1 MSVARPSPLNKPSDS
16 ARLPRGAAATA
27 MSTIETLIRA
37 RYPLIYVVSWEEERA
52 MGEIHRV
59 ADMLGKKMLDW
70 TISNG
75 LARYRAAVDGR
86 SEGRKD
92 TKDPIIA
99 LKEILAIA
107 EPSVIVLRD
116 FHDFMQNS
124 EVKRRLRDLANLLR
138 STLSTAIIV
147 SPILRLPDELEKDIT
162 IVDFPLP
169 DRSDLERLLHQIAE
183 DLAGN
188 QTLRV
193 DLSEQSLESMVD
205 AAIGL
210 TLNEAE
216 NVFAKTLVQ
225 AQRLSAAETALIYAE
240 KQQVIRKTGLLEY
253 IDTAQD
259 LKGVGGLDQLK
270 QWISMRKSS
279 LDPAA
284 VRFGLP
290 PPRGVLLVGVQGC
303 GKSLAAKATASELGF
318 PLVRLD
324 IGRLFSKMVGET
336 EGNIRRA
343 LSIAEALAPVV
354 LWVDEL
360 EKGLSGTG
368 SSDSTDGGTTA
379 RLFGTLLTWLQEKTA
394 PVFVVATANDI
405 DRLPAEVLRKGRF
418 DEIFFVDLPAE
429 LERREIFSIHL
440 AKRGRRPE
448 AFDLD
453 HLAEASEGYSGAE
466 IEQVVVEAMFGAYG
480 KKPDIETNDLL
491 HAITRIVPLSR
502 TMRKSINDRRMWAIG
517 RTVSASS
524 RSDVQEMLERGDD
537 IDDQKE
543 QLYLQFLQ
551 RSSAVDP
558 TVAFHAS
565 QYLGQF
571 PPKTEDPEKMRLYL
585 NDFDRLAKRLEQQLP
600 REVPLHADESG
611 VEPVDLGTAETV

>member
-1 MSVARPSPLNKPSDS
+1 MPGEARSPRSQS
-16 ARLPRGAAATA
+16 SRHAI
-27 MSTIETLIRA
+27 SQIETLIRA
-37 RYPLIYVVSWEEERA
+37 RYPLLYIVTWEEERA
-52 MGEIHRV
+52 LAEIHRV
-59 ADMLGKKMLDW
+59 SEMLGKKMLDW

-75 LARYRAAVDGR
+75 LARYRAALEGR
-86 SEGRKD
+86 AEGRKD

-99 LKEILAIA
+99 LKEVLAVA
-107 EPSVIVLRD
+107 EPSIIVLRD

-169 DRSDLERLLHQIAE
+169 DRTDLEELLQQISE
-183 DLAGN
+183 DIAGN
-188 QTLRV
+188 PSLRI
-193 DLSEQSLESMVD
+193 DLSEGSREAMVD
-205 AAIGL
+205 AAVGL

-225 AQRLSAAETALIYAE
+225 AQRLSAAEAPLIYSE

-253 IDTAQD
+253 IDGAQD
-259 LKGVGGLDQLK
+259 LSALGGLDQLK
-270 QWISMRKSS
+270 GWIAKRRSAM
-279 LDPAA
+279 DPQAI
-284 VRFGLP
+284 RFGLP

-303 GKSLAAKATASELGF
+303 GKSLAAKATASELGY

-429 LERREIFSIHL
+429 AERREIFAIHL
-440 AKRGRRPE
+440 KKRGRRSE
-448 AFDLD
+448 NYDLD

-466 IEQVVVEAMFGAYG
+466 IEQVVVEAMFNAYG
-480 KKPDIETNDLL
+480 KKPDIETVDLL
-491 HAITRIVPLSR
+491 QALTRIVPLSR
-502 TMRKSINDRRMWAIG
+502 TMRKSITDRRMWAIG

-537 IDDQKE
+537 VDDQKE
-543 QLYLQFLQ
+543 LLYVQYL
-551 RSSAVDP
+551 RASSTVDP
-558 TVAFHAS
+558 ALAYSVS
-565 QYLGQF
+565 QYLGPF
-571 PPKTEDPEKMRLYL
+571 PRKNEDPEKMRLYL
-585 NDFDRLAKRLEQQLP
+585 NDFQRLTRLLQAEQDP
-600 REVPLHADESG
+600 NPEV
-611 VEPVDLGTAETV
+611 

>member
-1 MSVARPSPLNKPSDS
+1 MS
-16 ARLPRGAAATA
+16 
-27 MSTIETLIRA
+27 
-37 RYPLIYVVSWEEERA
+37 
-52 MGEIHRV
+52 EIHRV
-59 ADMLGKKMLDW
+59 AELLGKKMLDW

-75 LARYRAAVDGR
+75 LARYRAALEGR
-86 SEGRKD
+86 AEGRKD
-92 TKDPIIA
+92 TKDPIVA
-99 LKEILAIA
+99 LKEVLAVA

-116 FHDFMQNS
+116 FHEFMQNS

-138 STLSTAIIV
+138 STLSTAIII

-169 DRSDLERLLHQIAE
+169 DRTDLELLLQQISE
-183 DLAGN
+183 DIAGN
-188 QTLRV
+188 PSLQI
-193 DLSEQSLESMVD
+193 DLSENSREAMVD

-210 TLNEAE
+210 TINEAE

-225 AQRLSAAETALIYAE
+225 AQRLSAAEASLIYAE

-253 IDTAQD
+253 ID
-259 LKGVGGLDQLK
+259 GVQNLSSLGGLDQLK
-270 QWISMRKSS
+270 TWIAKRRSAM
-279 LDPAA
+279 DPQAI
-284 VRFGLP
+284 RFGLP

-303 GKSLAAKATASELGF
+303 GKSLAAKATAAELGY

-429 LERREIFSIHL
+429 TERSEIFAIHL
-440 AKRGRRPE
+440 AKRNRRPE
-448 AFDLD
+448 NYDLE

-466 IEQVVVEAMFGAYG
+466 IEQVVVEAMFNVYG
-480 KKPDIETNDLL
+480 RKPDIETVDLL
-491 HAITRIVPLSR
+491 QAVTHIVPLSR
-502 TMRKSINDRRMWAIG
+502 TMRKSITDRRMWAIG

-537 IDDQKE
+537 VDDQKE
-543 QLYLQFLQ
+543 LLYLQYLKA
-551 RSSAVDP
+551 SAEVDAG
-558 TVAFHAS
+558 VAFS
-565 QYLGQF
+565 VGQYLGPF
-571 PPKTEDPEKMRLYL
+571 PRKNEDPEKMRLYL
-585 NDFDRLAKRLEQQLP
+585 NDFQRLTGLIKRDGELTP
-600 REVPLHADESG
+600 G
-611 VEPVDLGTAETV
+611 